1 MLNLFRQKGVMSFIY
16 TLLLGAVMVVF
27 VVQFRPNANSP
38 TAGLMKKCVA
48 KVRGTCIDEKDWRAQ
63 RYLLHGQYDSA
74 GTNWNKAAV
83 DSLIERT
90 LLEQEAKRLGVRV
103 SEDEVMNELVRWRV
117 HITVPVAMRA
127 QARSLGIDPSGVRWT
142 QFGTKEKPFD
152 QSVFEKVV
160 QSTTGQNTTEFVDS
174 QIQELTA
181 ARMISLVAERVKVGE
196 VEAYEQFAYERA
208 TTSVLFTRLDPKFF
222 AEHFVTADKAVLDKW
237 IADHKKEVDDKV
249 AALPK
254 DKGPAQLFDA
264 RQILVEA
271 KKDAPADKK
280 AEAKKKADALLD
292 KIKKGEDFAKV
303 ASAESADAPTKEKGG
318 RFEWVNLADQPA
330 PVRDGLAKAK
340 PGDLFVVESDLGY
353 HVLRLDTYLEG
364 PAAVAFPM
372 YRDARGEE
380 LAQESAQKLAD
391 ALKGKLPVVIDA
403 ALQPKVDEAKKAGKS
418 EVDAKAQ
425 VSNDEAKNRI
435 GKAIDD
441 VLAGLTGTPWQTDD
455 KRPRAELGSP
465 YTVTGMPIPLAED
478 PTAIAKE
485 VEKLTTAAPLSPVIK
500 SGKDRYLVVLA
511 DRHAIT
517 REEFDKE
524 KAIYMGTMLSKKRE
538 DAIVNYINSLRDT
551 LNKDN
556 FTVEQRYQTGENQK
570 GAPGEAPPPPPIE
583 E

>member
-16 TLLLGAVMVVF
+16 TLLMGAVMVVF
-27 VVQFRPNANSP
+27 VVQFRPNADSP
-38 TAGLMKKCVA
+38 VAGLTRKCVA

-63 RYLLHGQYDSA
+63 RYLIRGQYDA
-74 GTNWNKAAV
+74 PGTNWNKAAV
-83 DSLIERT
+83 DSLVERT

-103 SEDEVMNELVRWRV
+103 NEDEVMNELVRWRV
-117 HITVPVAMRA
+117 HVTVPVAMRM
-127 QARSLGIDPSGVRWT
+127 QARNLGIDPGGVRWT

-152 QSVFEKVV
+152 QAIFEKVV

-181 ARMISLVAERVKVGE
+181 ARMIALVAERVKVGE
-196 VEAYEQFAYERA
+196 VEAYEQFAYDRA
-208 TTSVLFTRLDPKFF
+208 TTTVLWSKLDPKFF
-222 AEHFVTADKAVLDKW
+222 ADHFVTADKAALDKW
-237 IADHKKEVDDKV
+237 IAEHKKDVDDKV

-254 DKGPAQLFDA
+254 DKPVQLFDA
-264 RQILVEA
+264 HQILVEA

-280 AEAKKKADALLD
+280 AEAKKKADALVD

-303 ASAESADAPTKEKGG
+303 AKDESADSATKEKGG
-318 RFEWVNLADQPA
+318 RFEWVNLVDQPA

-340 PGDLFVVESDLGY
+340 AGDVFVVESDLGY

-364 PAAVAFPM
+364 AAAVAFPM

-380 LAQESAQKLAD
+380 LAQEAAQKIAD
-391 ALKGKLPVVIDA
+391 ALKGKLPVVVDA

-418 EVDAKAQ
+418 EADAKAQ
-425 VSNDEAKNRI
+425 VANDETKNRI
-435 GKAIDD
+435 NKAIED
-441 VLAGLTGTPWQTDD
+441 VLAGMTGTPWQTDD
-455 KRPRAELGSP
+455 KRPRVELGSP

-485 VEKLTTAAPLSPVIK
+485 VEKLTPAAPFAGPIK
-500 SGKDRYLVVLA
+500 SGKERYLVALA

-524 KAIYMGTMLSKKRE
+524 KTLYMGQMLGKKRE
-538 DAIVNYINSLRDT
+538 DAIVNYINSLRDG

-556 FTVEQRYQTGENQK
+556 FTFEQRYTVGENQK
-570 GAPGEAPPPPPIE
+570 GAPGEAPPPPVDYNE
-583 E
+583 